1 MKIALLILLLF
12 LPLTAQSPVFALRFD
27 QLAAPL
33 SMLNMDE
40 RKVVDDAIELI
51 RSGRHLA
58 AFERLSVLS
67 KSRPDNSSL
76 HILVAYTL
84 LQAGNIADAFREA
97 TTAHEAPDGSSYKC
111 VFRAKIALLTGDT
124 AECKHEIQHLKKVG
138 DQPADLRQ
146 ITKDLKNAKRVR

>member
-1 MKIALLILLLF
+1 
-12 LPLTAQSPVFALRFD
+12 
-27 QLAAPL
+27 
-33 SMLNMDE
+33 MLNMDE
-40 RKVVDDAIELI
+40 RKVVDGAMELI
-51 RSGRHLA
+51 RSGQHLA

-97 TTAHEAPDGSSYKC
+97 TTAHEAPNGSSYKC

-124 AECKHEIQHLKKVG
+124 AACKEELGHLKRVG
-138 DQPADLRQ
+138 DQPADLKQ
-146 ITKDLKNAKRVR
+146 IDKDLKSAKRVR